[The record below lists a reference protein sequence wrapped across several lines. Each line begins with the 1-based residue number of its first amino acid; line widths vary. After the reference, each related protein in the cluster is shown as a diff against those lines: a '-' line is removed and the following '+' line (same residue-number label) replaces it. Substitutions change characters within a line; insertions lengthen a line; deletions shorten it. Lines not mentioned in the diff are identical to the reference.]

1 MRPGLWTGFFLEE
14 SRECNL
20 SNLLEN
26 INRLKSSG
34 FECGELDERNA
45 YALFVDCNEEVAEYN
60 ANKVAEQGF
69 ITQIH
74 GPKPKDDFALQNLCE
89 DRIIKACLILGVK
102 TIVMHPFVAST
113 VFDEPK
119 EKSKELLKRYVEKA
133 EKYGIRIA
141 LENQIYPVDMDF
153 YLKEIPGLCVNLD
166 FAHAI
171 ASGYDVVSMIEK
183 YADKLAG
190 LHVSDS
196 DGRKEDYHIMPK
208 KGIVNWDMAIK
219 SIEHSCY
226 DGDLH
231 LEIVHERSTE
241 LSENNEKAKQSY
253 DIVSMILRGK

>member
-1 MRPGLWTGFFLEE
+1 MITDSATRTAYDTKLRTNFIF
-14 SRECNL
+14 
-20 SNLLEN
+20 
-26 INRLKSSG
+26 RLTWVLTKNTAIMHIVKY
-34 FECGELDERNA
+34 EIP
-45 YALFVDCNEEVAEYN
+45 VAT
-60 ANKVAEQGF
+60 AAP
-69 ITQIH
+69 I
-74 GPKPKDDFALQNLCE
+74 
-89 DRIIKACLILGVK
+89 
-102 TIVMHPFVAST
+102 
-113 VFDEPK
+113 
-119 EKSKELLKRYVEKA
+119 A

-196 DGRKEDYHIMPK
+196 YGRKEDYHIMPK

-241 LSENNEKAKQSY
+241 LSENNEKAKQLLAKVFSFKKK
-253 DIVSMILRGK
+253 DKEVA